1 MVFVTGATGFVGRSL
16 IRKLLEAGKTVRALY
31 RKEQPKFTPDPGL
44 TWFRGE
50 IGSEESLSRGMEGA
64 DAVVH
69 LAGRL
74 IESGD
79 ETFEA
84 VHVGGTR
91 NVLEGVRRARVHR
104 LLHMSALGA
113 RPGAASR
120 YYRTKWQ
127 AEEAVRAA
135 PLNATIFRP
144 SLSFGKEVVSLNRL
158 AQIIAYSPLVPVLG
172 GGEMRVQP
180 VWVEDV
186 ADAFFR
192 SLEETRSVGKGYA
205 LCGPRTYTL
214 TELIDLILRLKKS
227 RRLKLRI
234 PLGLLKGPA
243 FLAERLFSRPP
254 LTRDQLS
261 MLHED
266 NICSDNS
273 AGEELGILFKGPEEI
288 LPAYL

>member
-1 MVFVTGATGFVGRSL
+1 MVFVTGGTGFVGRSI
-16 IRKLLEAGKTVRALY
+16 IRKLLEAGKTLRVLY
-31 RKEQPKFTPDPGL
+31 REELPKFIRHSRL
-44 TWFRGE
+44 TGFRGE
-50 IGSEESLSRGMEGA
+50 IGSEESLRRGMEGA

-91 NVLEGVRRARVHR
+91 NVLEGARRAGVHR
-104 LLHMSALGA
+104 LLYMSALGA
-113 RPGAASR
+113 RPGSASR

-135 PLNATIFRP
+135 PLNATVFRP
-144 SLSFGKEVVSLNRL
+144 SLIFGKEDASLNRL
-158 AQIIAYSPLVPVLG
+158 AKIVAYSPLVPVL

-186 ADAFFR
+186 ADAFIR
-192 SLEETRSVGKGYA
+192 SLDETRSVGKGYA
-205 LCGPRTYTL
+205 LCGPRTYTP
-214 TELIDLILRLKKS
+214 TELIDLILRIKKS

-261 MLHED
+261 MLQED
-266 NICSDNS
+266 NICSDNP
-273 AGEELGILFKGPEEI
+273 AGKELGITFKGPEEI
-288 LPAYL
+288 LPTYL